1 MTGKTKPVDVN
12 IFEVFEGD
20 GKEETPEQK
29 TESSPLK
36 GKPISQAPVRG
47 DEMAE
52 HIQNMQHKITEQNRQ
67 WFGFGIPKKR

>member
-1 MTGKTKPVDVN
+1 MTGKTKQPEVN

-20 GKEETPEQK
+20 GKEETPQPK
-29 TESSPLK
+29 TESSPIK

-47 DEMAE
+47 DEMNE
-52 HIQNMQHKITEQNRQ
+52 NIQKLQHQITDQNKR